1 MRCANSYVPKVILFF
16 NNDFDLVFF
25 RDEGRNAV
33 ANAERETV
41 LPGLDI
47 VIDYRIEVSE
57 VGLLSGNHNLVVV
70 KTIAEIVAQKILRLD
85 AHFEFRMVEIN
96 GLTIRIVNGKVDLD
110 GVAMMENWR
119 FGSSSVCDL
128 KRCHQA
134 VGRLE
139 MLCHKPKTI
148 NTIDLMDG

>member
-1 MRCANSYVPKVILFF
+1 MRCVNNYVPKVILFF
-16 NNDFDLVFF
+16 NDDFDLVFF

-41 LPGLDI
+41 FPSLNV
-47 VIDYRIEVSE
+47 VIDYRIEVSV

-70 KTIAEIVAQKILRLD
+70 KTIAEIVAQEVLRLN
-85 AHFEFRMVEIN
+85 AHIELWMMEIY
-96 GLTIRIVNGKVDLD
+96 GLFVKIVD
-110 GVAMMENWR
+110 GEIHMDSVAMMENWR

-139 MLCHKPKTI
+139 MLCNKPKKF
-148 NTIDLMDG
+148 NTIELMNG

>member
-1 MRCANSYVPKVILFF
+1 MRCANNYVPKVILFF
-16 NNDFDLVFF
+16 NDDFDLVFF
-25 RDEGRNAV
+25 RDERRNAV
-33 ANAERETV
+33 ANAERKTV
-41 LPGLDI
+41 FPSLDV
-47 VIDYRIEVSE
+47 VIDYRIEVSV

-96 GLTIRIVNGKVDLD
+96 GLTIRIVNGKIDLD
-110 GVAMMENWR
+110 GVAMMENWC
-119 FGSSSVCDL
+119 FGNSSVCDL

-139 MLCHKPKTI
+139 MLCHKPKKF
-148 NTIDLMDG
+148 NTMDLMYG